1 MSDNSLNELVDSYF
15 NIFSEMS
22 DTAKQETF
30 KLSMIKVYQK
40 IMTMSD
46 DEKDNVQFFVHLL
59 AIICSLDIKGFS
71 EKVYYDVICELSGD
85 ILGFKQFNNVV
96 VSFSKDKT
104 GTAAHIKVLVAL
116 DEDTKNEL
124 FKAVGC
130 VLSYDKKV
138 IKEEVK
144 EKILNF
150 MIAVKS

>member
-1 MSDNSLNELVDSYF
+1 MQNNELNKLVDSYF

-71 EKVYYDVICELSGD
+71 KKVYYDVICELRR
-85 ILGFKQFNNVV
+85 
-96 VSFSKDKT
+96 
-104 GTAAHIKVLVAL
+104 
-116 DEDTKNEL
+116 
-124 FKAVGC
+124 
-130 VLSYDKKV
+130 
-138 IKEEVK
+138 
-144 EKILNF
+144 
-150 MIAVKS
+150 

>member
-1 MSDNSLNELVDSYF
+1 MSDNSLNELIDNFFSA
-15 NIFSEMS
+15 FSEMT
-22 DTAKQETF
+22 DATKQETF

-71 EKVYYDVICELSGD
+71 KKVYYDVICELSGD
-85 ILGFKQFNNVV
+85 ILGFKQFNNLV

-104 GTAAHIKVLVAL
+104 GTAAHIKVLVSL

-130 VLSYDKKV
+130 VLSYDKKE

-144 EKILNF
+144 EKFLNF

>member
-1 MSDNSLNELVDSYF
+1 M
-15 NIFSEMS
+15 
-22 DTAKQETF
+22 
-30 KLSMIKVYQK
+30 
-40 IMTMSD
+40 
-46 DEKDNVQFFVHLL
+46 
-59 AIICSLDIKGFS
+59 
-71 EKVYYDVICELSGD
+71 
-85 ILGFKQFNNVV
+85 ILGFKQFNNGV

-138 IKEEVK
+138 IREEVK
-144 EKILNF
+144 EKFLNF